1 MSLGEIRSFPFGRLA
16 LILNRTVEPPRPAF
30 MLPRLE
36 QSATAIDLG
45 TQHPCARV
53 PCKQNGN

>member
-1 MSLGEIRSFPFGRLA
+1 